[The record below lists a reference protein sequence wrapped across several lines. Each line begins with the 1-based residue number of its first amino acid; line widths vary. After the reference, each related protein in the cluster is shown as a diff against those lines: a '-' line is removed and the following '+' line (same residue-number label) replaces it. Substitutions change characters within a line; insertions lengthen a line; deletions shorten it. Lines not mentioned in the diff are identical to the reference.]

1 MAALLTLATFIFLL
15 FFVLYLGCSLEY
27 FFVVRAYD
35 TASTGQI
42 TMPSSQEI
50 RVQNLE
56 DKVTSQGDKL
66 DHIVKLLNDL
76 SEKKSTS

>member
-1 MAALLTLATFIFLL
+1 MTTYDLTKKTN
-15 FFVLYLGCSLEY
+15 
-27 FFVVRAYD
+27 
-35 TASTGQI
+35 ASTGQTI
-42 TMPSSQEI
+42 MPSPQEI

-56 DKVTSQGDKL
+56 EKVTSQGDKL